1 MSEIYD
7 VLAGGGVAILQTD
20 TVYGLAALPGSRGYD
35 EIFALKKRPA
45 EQALP
50 WLVSGVEALAA
61 YADSPSEYTL
71 RLAETFWPGALTLV
85 VRASKAAIEL
95 GGVADDGSLALRC
108 PDRRELIELMQRLER
123 PLACTSANEH
133 GATDTMLPS
142 LLPARMLELPG
153 AASLE
158 PLAVGTS
165 ASSIVDCTG
174 DCPRILREG
183 PIPSRVLLDVAI
195 YGATLVGRAATRE
208 HDAKNQKG

>member
-7 VLAGGGVAILQTD
+7 VLAGGGVAIVQTD
-20 TVYGLAALPGSRGYD
+20 TVYGLAALPGSKGYD
-35 EIFALKKRPA
+35 EIFALKKRPVD
-45 EQALP
+45 QVLP
-50 WLVSGVEALAA
+50 WLVSDTQALTS
-61 YADSPSEYTL
+61 YADVPSEYAL

-85 VRASKAAIEL
+85 VKASKMAIDL

-108 PDRRELIELMQRLER
+108 PDRCELIELMKRLER

-133 GATDTMLPS
+133 GAPDAMLPS
-142 LLPARMLELPG
+142 ELSARMRELPG

-158 PLAVGTS
+158 PIAVGAS

-174 DCPRILREG
+174 DYPRILREG

-195 YGATLVGRAATRE
+195 YGATLDRRAASYE
-208 HDAKNQKG
+208 YDALNQKG